1 MKLDD
6 IINSWKTDCKIDKT
20 DLANES
26 LKTPILHAKYYE
38 WYTRE
43 NLLAIQTE
51 HEYRKLYKT
60 KTLYYCGKLTQ
71 DELDELGWAQHD
83 LLVIKQDLDKYI
95 DADDD
100 IIKILL
106 KLALQKEKVDALKEI
121 IKCLHSRPFAIK
133 SAIDFLKFES
143 GF

>member
-6 IINSWKTDCKIDKT
+6 IIAAWKSDCKIDKT

-26 LKTPILHAKYYE
+26 LKTPNLHAKYYE
-38 WYTRE
+38 WYTKE
-43 NLLAIQTE
+43 NLLLSQSE
-51 HEYRKLYKT
+51 HEYHKLYKL
-60 KTLYYCGKLTQ
+60 KTQYYSGKLTQ

-100 IIKILL
+100 VIKMLL

-133 SAIDFLKFES
+133 NAIEVLKFEN